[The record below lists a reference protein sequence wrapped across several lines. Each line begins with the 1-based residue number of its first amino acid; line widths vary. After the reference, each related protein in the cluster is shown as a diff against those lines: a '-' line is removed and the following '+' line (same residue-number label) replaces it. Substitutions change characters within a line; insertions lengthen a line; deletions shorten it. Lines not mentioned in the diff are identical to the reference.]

1 MPERNGTRRDVTERP
16 LRVVLAMATFV
27 PAGMGG
33 TETFARAL
41 VSGLAE
47 REDID
52 LEVLVSR
59 AAAGTMDAPN
69 EMVLRHVGG
78 GASTV
83 QRLRTLAQAAVP
95 GSVARALIRG
105 ADVVHYPFT
114 VPVPGPQG
122 VPWVQSLHD
131 VQHLDLPEMFSRA
144 ERAYRRL
151 AYDLPARR
159 ANRIVTISEFS
170 KGRIV
175 ERLGIDPDR
184 IDVAHLGVDRA
195 AFAYYDGPREPF
207 VLYPATAWPHKNHAR
222 LIEAMKLVRL
232 QRPGMRLVLTG
243 GRRAALGALPE
254 WVEHRGYVT
263 EANLRRLYRSA
274 CCLAFPSLYEGFGLP
289 PLEAMA
295 SGCPVAAASSG
306 SLPEVCGT
314 DANYFDPRD
323 VKAMAEAID
332 TALDQTD
339 EQRRSARDHVVLFG
353 WDACIAAHVLAFQ
366 SVQGG
371 RA

>member
-1 MPERNGTRRDVTERP
+1 MS
-16 LRVVLAMATFV
+16 MATFV

-47 REDID
+47 RKDVD
-52 LEVLVSR
+52 LAVLVSK
-59 AAAGTMDAPN
+59 AAVGTMGAPK
-69 EMVLRHVGG
+69 EMVLRRVGG

-95 GSVARALIRG
+95 GSAARALIRG

-144 ERAYRRL
+144 ERTYRRV
-151 AYDLPARR
+151 AYDLAARR
-159 ANRIVTISEFS
+159 ADRIVTISEFS
-170 KGRIV
+170 KSRIV
-175 ERLGIDPDR
+175 ERLGVDPDR
-184 IDVAHLGVDRA
+184 IDVAHLGVDRE
-195 AFAYYDGPREPF
+195 AFAYYEGPREPF

-222 LIEAMKLVRL
+222 LIEAMTLVRRE
-232 QRPGMRLVLTG
+232 RPDMRLVLTG

-254 WVEHRGYVT
+254 WVEHRGYVA
-263 EANLRRLYRSA
+263 ESDLRGLYRSA
-274 CCLAFPSLYEGFGLP
+274 ACLAFPSLYEGFGLP

-295 SGCPVAAASSG
+295 SGCPVAAARSG
-306 SLPEVCGT
+306 SLPEVCG
-314 DANYFDPRD
+314 DGANYFDPLD
-323 VKAMAEAID
+323 VAAIAEAIEAAVGQPEERRLR
-332 TALDQTD
+332 ALDRV
-339 EQRRSARDHVVLFG
+339 ELFG
-353 WDACIAAHVLAFQ
+353 WDACVDAHVRAFQ
-366 SVQGG
+366 SLRG
-371 RA
+371 RWT